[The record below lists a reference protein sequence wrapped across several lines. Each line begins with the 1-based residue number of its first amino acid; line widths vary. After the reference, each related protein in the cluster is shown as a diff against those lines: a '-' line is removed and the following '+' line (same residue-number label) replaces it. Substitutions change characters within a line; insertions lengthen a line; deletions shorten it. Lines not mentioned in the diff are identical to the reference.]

1 MNGDSNENRGRRLS
15 RERISYREV
24 RTGERE
30 FRRFRSSSAASDV
43 VATPNKMAMAAG
55 DGRGEPAP
63 LGPLRARADGGG
75 QDAAA
80 FLSGQEYLRR
90 SGRKEEKGIV
100 RRKHSLVLA
109 TLRCKLFS
117 FDLEEIYNVAR
128 RGWPFLYCGNLFLPC
143 LVLLNPLLR

>member
-1 MNGDSNENRGRRLS
+1 
-15 RERISYREV
+15 
-24 RTGERE
+24 
-30 FRRFRSSSAASDV
+30 
-43 VATPNKMAMAAG
+43 MAMAAG
-55 DGRGEPAP
+55 DGRGGPAP

-100 RRKHSLVLA
+100 RRKHRLVLA
-109 TLRCKLFS
+109 TLRCKLF

-128 RGWPFLYCGNLFLPC
+128 RGGCVFIAATCFYHAWYF
-143 LVLLNPLLR
+143 